1 MEICAQS
8 GQCSSTV
15 FEKMGFCLF
24 VLLLTTLP
32 VASPTLFPRVPAFLA
47 GHRGSARHRRGT
59 SPCGGSLGPAPLRGQ
74 GRARPG
80 SGRPVPRTP
89 LGGPGRPARDGRRP
103 RLSPQA
109 SRRKAGAGGDARR
122 RMPPRPAGAM
132 SSHRSESD
140 WQGLV
145 SEYLVC
151 KRKLESKKEALLI
164 LSKELDTCQQERD
177 QYKLMANQLRERHQS
192 LKKKYR
198 ELIDGDP
205 SLPPE
210 KRKQANLAQLL
221 SEAQD
226 QNKHLGEEIRE
237 LQQRL
242 GEVQGDNKL
251 LRMTIAKQRLGDDEV
266 GARHFAAHERED
278 LVQQLE
284 KAREQIETLRYDL
297 QAALDELQDV
307 KEERSFYQDKSD
319 RLNQEL
325 NHVLGGH
332 ENRIIDID
340 ALCMENRYLQER
352 LKQLQEEVNLLKSN
366 ITKYKNALER
376 RKNSKTHSRSS
387 SSALTGVLSAKQVQ
401 ELLSE
406 DHGCSLPAT
415 PQSISDLKSLATALL
430 ETIHEKNMVI
440 QHQRQTNKI
449 LGNRVAELEKKLRTL
464 EIAGLWSLPAE
475 QKGEHDETCAVASES
490 LAPEGTN
497 LNNRN
502 QNKHFYPS
510 LPQLRSEEEEINK
523 LGSQIIKLTEQAVA
537 ELEGK
542 RAGTSA
548 GEQNVVAG
556 AKLNGSSEG
565 EFPLSSPDPS
575 DPTDPSNSENEQT
588 AETEALK
595 DNDET
600 SESDC
605 EIPHERGDGNSS
617 TVDVVHTEDPGKCGG
632 LSVTTARTNNS
643 FEELPES
650 ENKKPSDSAENCE
663 YLDNSLA

>member
-1 MEICAQS
+1 M
-8 GQCSSTV
+8 
-15 FEKMGFCLF
+15 
-24 VLLLTTLP
+24 
-32 VASPTLFPRVPAFLA
+32 
-47 GHRGSARHRRGT
+47 
-59 SPCGGSLGPAPLRGQ
+59 
-74 GRARPG
+74 
-80 SGRPVPRTP
+80 
-89 LGGPGRPARDGRRP
+89 
-103 RLSPQA
+103 
-109 SRRKAGAGGDARR
+109 
-122 RMPPRPAGAM
+122 
-132 SSHRSESD
+132 
-140 WQGLV
+140 
-145 SEYLVC
+145 
-151 KRKLESKKEALLI
+151 
-164 LSKELDTCQQERD
+164 
-177 QYKLMANQLRERHQS
+177 
-192 LKKKYR
+192 

-226 QNKHLGEEIRE
+226 RNKHLGEEIRE

-332 ENRIIDID
+332 ENRIIDVD

-366 ITKYKNALER
+366 ITKYKTALER
-376 RKNSKTHSRSS
+376 RKNSKTHGRSS

-464 EIAGLWSLPAE
+464 EIAGLWSLPGGKDTITFSDPTLPVTQRSRSPLLAFTDKPLKTEVQE
-475 QKGEHDETCAVASES
+475 QKAERVETCAVASES

-542 RAGTSA
+542 T
-548 GEQNVVAG
+548 GEQNTVAG
-556 AKLNGSSEG
+556 AELNGSSEG

-588 AETEALK
+588 PETEALK

-605 EIPHERGDGNSS
+605 DIPNEKGDQNSS
-617 TVDVVHTEDPGKCGG
+617 TVDAVHTEVPGRHGG
-632 LSVTTARTNNS
+632 LSVTTAYTNNS
-643 FEELPES
+643 FEELPEC
-650 ENKKPSDSAENCE
+650 ENKKPSDPAENCE

>member
-1 MEICAQS
+1 MS
-8 GQCSSTV
+8 
-15 FEKMGFCLF
+15 FN
-24 VLLLTTLP
+24 
-32 VASPTLFPRVPAFLA
+32 
-47 GHRGSARHRRGT
+47 
-59 SPCGGSLGPAPLRGQ
+59 
-74 GRARPG
+74 
-80 SGRPVPRTP
+80 RT
-89 LGGPGRPARDGRRP
+89 
-103 RLSPQA
+103 
-109 SRRKAGAGGDARR
+109 
-122 RMPPRPAGAM
+122 
-132 SSHRSESD
+132 ESD

-145 SEYLVC
+145 GEYLVC

-205 SLPPE
+205 CLPPE

-221 SEAQD
+221 SD
-226 QNKHLGEEIRE
+226 SRDRNKHLGEEIKE

-251 LRMTIAKQRLGDDEV
+251 LRMTIAKQRLGDEEV

-284 KAREQIETLRYDL
+284 KAREQIETLEHDL

-307 KEERSFYQDKSD
+307 KEERSSYQDKAD

-325 NHVLGGH
+325 NHILGGH
-332 ENRIIDID
+332 ENRIIDVD

-366 ITKYKNALER
+366 IAKYKNALER
-376 RKNSKTHSRSS
+376 RKNSKIHSRSG

-464 EIAGLWSLPAE
+464 EISGLWSLPGGKDTITFSDPTLPVLQRSRSPLLTFADKPQQNQAQRHE
-475 QKGEHDETCAVASES
+475 AKQKGKPDEIYAVSTE
-490 LAPEGTN
+490 LTVPEEAAKVY
-497 LNNRN
+497 NNSQANINNSN
-502 QNKHFYPS
+502 QNKPFHPS
-510 LPQLRSEEEEINK
+510 LAQFPSEEEEINS
-523 LGSQIIKLTEQAVA
+523 LGSEIIKLTEEQAAA
-537 ELEGK
+537 ELEGS
-542 RAGTSA
+542 RRESLLEGQSTMDQSD
-548 GEQNVVAG
+548 
-556 AKLNGSSEG
+556 LSSSSKE
-565 EFPLSSPDPS
+565 ECLLSSPDLF
-575 DPTDPSNSENEQT
+575 DPAETSNSKNEHAAENWV
-588 AETEALK
+588 LK
-595 DNDET
+595 DHEET
-600 SESDC
+600 SENDYENVNKREGGNGNTLDTKDTEGCGEVTVSTSDLNN
-605 EIPHERGDGNSS
+605 ISS
-617 TVDVVHTEDPGKCGG
+617 NPLEPECDKSFDP
-632 LSVTTARTNNS
+632 
-643 FEELPES
+643 
-650 ENKKPSDSAENCE
+650 AECSE
-663 YLDNSLA
+663 YLDNSMACGMKSKISSFSLSSSCSGSCAAVNTDSH

>member
-1 MEICAQS
+1 
-8 GQCSSTV
+8 
-15 FEKMGFCLF
+15 
-24 VLLLTTLP
+24 
-32 VASPTLFPRVPAFLA
+32 
-47 GHRGSARHRRGT
+47 
-59 SPCGGSLGPAPLRGQ
+59 
-74 GRARPG
+74 
-80 SGRPVPRTP
+80 
-89 LGGPGRPARDGRRP
+89 
-103 RLSPQA
+103 
-109 SRRKAGAGGDARR
+109 
-122 RMPPRPAGAM
+122 
-132 SSHRSESD
+132 
-140 WQGLV
+140 
-145 SEYLVC
+145 
-151 KRKLESKKEALLI
+151 
-164 LSKELDTCQQERD
+164 
-177 QYKLMANQLRERHQS
+177 
-192 LKKKYR
+192 
-198 ELIDGDP
+198 
-205 SLPPE
+205 
-210 KRKQANLAQLL
+210 ANLVQLL

-226 QNKHLGEEIRE
+226 RNKHLGEEIRE

-332 ENRIIDID
+332 ENRIIDVD

-352 LKQLQEEVNLLKSN
+352 LKQLQEEVNLLKSS

-464 EIAGLWSLPAE
+464 EIAGLWSLPGGKDTITFSDPTLPVTQRSRSPLLAFTDKPQKTEVQGEQLESE
-475 QKGEHDETCAVASES
+475 QKGERDETCAVASES

-497 LNNRN
+497 LNSRN

-510 LPQLRSEEEEINK
+510 LPQLPSKEEAINK

-548 GEQNVVAG
+548 GEQN
-556 AKLNGSSEG
+556 
-565 EFPLSSPDPS
+565 
-575 DPTDPSNSENEQT
+575 T
-588 AETEALK
+588 
-595 DNDET
+595 
-600 SESDC
+600 
-605 EIPHERGDGNSS
+605 
-617 TVDVVHTEDPGKCGG
+617 
-632 LSVTTARTNNS
+632 
-643 FEELPES
+643 
-650 ENKKPSDSAENCE
+650 
-663 YLDNSLA
+663 